1 MSSAYRI
8 MSHIVSLIV
17 RSIVI
22 SALGVSIILPSVVS
36 ADGAVVSPPN
46 YYVQETGQQAVIFYE
61 DAIQTETMVVGIN
74 YQGTAQD
81 FGWLIPTPNQPT
93 VERGSQNVFA
103 NLSAITDP
111 YSNSYKSSE
120 DSALFEGTV
129 SAIPETVSIVSEQ
142 QVAYYDVTVLT
153 ATNTEDLVNWFNA
166 NGYKYPQAYSY
177 ILQDYINNGWY
188 FTAMKIDPTLVNTN
202 SVNSTVLTGEAVPV
216 QMTFTAENM
225 VYPLR
230 ISSIIED
237 PVVYDPYYDSGYDS
251 TYDSIYDYPPL
262 EPIDD
267 SATTPVAEPNPA
279 SVAELAI
286 VAEPNT
292 NYNDYSY
299 YSNYQNVTLYVI
311 ADHKVTSTNS
321 ALTLQ
326 YGNWVSRDEISG
338 WAVDTNGNPWIEP
351 ENETYYLTKLSGYL
365 YDYQMTD
372 DVFFTEAS
380 TNDVYTQDEIY
391 AWSNDDYLEFGAIA
405 VLVAMLVFAGL
416 IISPF
421 GIVHIIAAIVRGK
434 AKGRGWK
441 IAAHVIQWLNIL
453 MLKLVVALVTLLTW
467 DDTIGDLPN
476 LMNDYL
482 YTEDAGGIVGLAV
495 GVCLFELALLFAIIL
510 QSIIMLVRR
519 RRRAKNSAST
529 LPSVSTVT
537 KTSKRGNGQRKK

>member
-8 MSHIVSLIV
+8 MSHIVSRIV
-17 RSIVI
+17 RSIILSVLVF
-22 SALGVSIILPSVVS
+22 SFILPSVAT

-46 YYVQETGQQAVIFYE
+46 YYVQETSQQAVVFYE
-61 DAIQTETMVVGIN
+61 AATQTETMVVGIN

-120 DSALFEGTV
+120 DSALLGGYDAQPTSSVTV
-129 SAIPETVSIVSEQ
+129 VSEQ

-177 ILQDYINNGWY
+177 ILQDYITNGWY
-188 FTAMKIDPTLVNTN
+188 FTAMKIDPTLVNT
-202 SVNSTVLTGEAVPV
+202 SSANSTLLTGEAVPV
-216 QMTFTAENM
+216 QLTFIAENM

-237 PVVYDPYYDSGYDS
+237 PVAYDPYYDSGYDS
-251 TYDSIYDYPPL
+251 VYDYPSI
-262 EPIDD
+262 EPIEPID
-267 SATTPVAEPNPA
+267 SATTPAAEPSPA

-292 NYNDYSY
+292 NYNDSSY
-299 YSNYQNVTLYVI
+299 YSSYQNVTLYVV

-321 ALTLQ
+321 ALSLQ
-326 YGNWVSRDEISG
+326 YGNWVSNDEISA
-338 WAVDTNGNPWIEP
+338 WALDTNGNPWVEP
-351 ENETYYLTKLSGYL
+351 INETYYLTKLSGYL

-372 DVFFTEAS
+372 DVFFTEAADN
-380 TNDVYTQDEIY
+380 TVYTQDEIY
-391 AWSNDDYLEFGAIA
+391 AWDNDDYLEFGAIA
-405 VLVAMLVFAGL
+405 VLVAMLVFAGF

-421 GIVHIIAAIVRGK
+421 GIVHIIAAIIRGK

-441 IAAHVIQWLNIL
+441 IAAHVVQWLNIIT
-453 MLKLVVALVTLLTW
+453 LKLVAALVVLLTW

-495 GVCLFELALLFAIIL
+495 GVCLFELALLFATIL

-519 RRRAKNSAST
+519 RRRAKKSIMAT
-529 LPSVSTVT
+529 RTVSTVT
-537 KTSKRGNGQRKK
+537 KTPKRGNGQRKK